1 MTYDVI
7 LGGNIFWCVFLSG
20 FTLNY
25 LMIEYE
31 NDFDKDKGILNILDL
46 ENRIWFGY
54 IFLSQSSDLII

>member
-1 MTYDVI
+1 
-7 LGGNIFWCVFLSG
+7 
-20 FTLNY
+20 
-25 LMIEYE
+25 MIEYE